1 MLKYSHIFRYSD
13 DNNRRINPALQ
24 GGTKRQPGVQGPGPR
39 GPPLGPLLGARPQGG
54 HGQTQARQRPRDGEV
69 VRGLQGQPLHQQC
82 GTYWYRFSQWI
93 KYLIFILLQIH
104 VYHVSVPGNYTCV
117 SDTHTAT
124 VLLVIT
130 IREAAD
136 TGPEGL
142 KTVNKSY
149 CDKPRYQILVIILA
163 FQCLVTMI

>member
-1 MLKYSHIFRYSD
+1 MLENPGQEFPVNKILIVDCCNEMLKYSHIFRYSD

-82 GTYWYRFSQWI
+82 GTY
-93 KYLIFILLQIH
+93 
-104 VYHVSVPGNYTCV
+104 
-117 SDTHTAT
+117 
-124 VLLVIT
+124 
-130 IREAAD
+130 
-136 TGPEGL
+136 
-142 KTVNKSY
+142 
-149 CDKPRYQILVIILA
+149 
-163 FQCLVTMI
+163 